1 MTAPL
6 TIVCPLPP
14 VRSGIADYTLE
25 QLPLYAAGR
34 EVRVV
39 VGDDQPADESLLPDG
54 VRVLRPAQLH
64 SGEWDVGPLVYHQ
77 GNNIHHAYV
86 YRELQRRSGILVLHD
101 FVLHHL
107 IVEMTLACGNEAEYA
122 RILEAEHGE
131 VGLRTAQL
139 RSRGC
144 FTEYQ
149 QFLMPLNREAV
160 RASKGVVVHSDWARR
175 LLVSEHPEIPIA
187 CIPHHYSPPAESIE
201 AMSVSQARAAV
212 GRPTDRLVFAALGF
226 VTPPKRIDMAMKA
239 LGAARDQLPPFEFW
253 LVGEVSDAVNVK
265 QLATD
270 NGIGDRVHVFGYVD
284 LRTFQTAIRA
294 ADVIINLRYP
304 TAGETSGTL
313 VRALGMGKPVVV
325 YDHAS
330 FSDFPDHVVAK
341 VPLDTAWIDP
351 LAEMV
356 QRLGTDDEYRQQ
368 LGSRAAAYVRSEHDL
383 AKCVNSYLD
392 FIAEVYPTP

>member
-6 TIVCPLPP
+6 TILCPLPP

-25 QLPLYAAGR
+25 QLPLYAAER

-39 VGDDQPADESLLPDG
+39 VANDQPVDQSLLPMG
-54 VRVLRPAQLH
+54 VTVLREADLR
-64 SGEWDVGPLVYHQ
+64 SGEWDVGPLLYHQ

-86 YRELQRRSGILVLHD
+86 YRELMRQPGILVLHD

-107 IVEMTLACGNEAEYA
+107 IVEMTLAAGNEIEYA
-122 RILEAEHGE
+122 RILTAEHGD
-131 VGLRTAQL
+131 VGTRTAQL

-144 FTEYQ
+144 FTEFQ
-149 QFLMPLNREAV
+149 QFLMPLNGEAV
-160 RASKGVVVHSDWARR
+160 RSSRGVVVHSDWARR
-175 LLVSEHPEIPIA
+175 LLAAEHPGLPIVRV
-187 CIPHHYSPPAESIE
+187 PHHFSPPDEVID
-201 AMSVSQARAAV
+201 AMSVSEARAAV
-212 GRPTDRLVFAALGF
+212 GRPTDKLVFAALGF

-239 LGAARDQLPPFEFW
+239 LGAMRDRLPSFEFW
-253 LVGEVSDAVNVK
+253 LVGEVSDAVDVK
-265 QLATD
+265 QMATD
-270 NGIGDRVHVFGYVD
+270 NGIGDKVHVFGYVD
-284 LRTFQTAIRA
+284 LTTFQTAIKA

-325 YDHAS
+325 YDYAS

-351 LAEMV
+351 LAETV
-356 QRLGTDDEYRQQ
+356 LRLGTQEDLRQG
-368 LGSRAAAYVRSEHDL
+368 LGRLAAEHVREEHDL
-383 AKCVNSYLD
+383 AKCVDSYLN
-392 FIAEVYPTP
+392 FVSEVYPTP